1 MPRKKKIRIIQLS
14 LFVLGVILF
23 MMMYINSGKNSKIEI
38 IPKKKQ
44 EEVKKQLDSSD
55 DLQGDVFYNIEYSGF
70 DLSGNRYILK
80 AKEASND
87 KSNQNIIEM
96 KQVEAFFYFK
106 DDTILRIFSEK
117 GVYNN
122 KSLDMIFTVNVNAEY
137 EGSKLF
143 AQRAEYSNSKN
154 FLEISEKVRL
164 KDSRGAFT
172 ADKLYFDIE
181 KETLNIA
188 SNENNKINLD
198 IDIKWKKVLEF

>member
-14 LFVLGVILF
+14 LFILGVILF
-23 MMMYINSGKNSKIEI
+23 IMMYINYGKNSKIEI

-55 DLQGDVFYNIEYSGF
+55 DLQGDIFYNIEYSGF

-87 KSNQNIIEM
+87 KSNQNIIDM

-106 DDTILRIFSEK
+106 DDTILRIYSEK
-117 GVYNN
+117 GLYNN

-198 IDIKWKKVLEF
+198 IDIK